1 MATSPSPNGPFTL
14 VTEKAAIEVF
24 GGYDYDNDDVD
35 DDDDSDDVHDDYD
48 NTIASFA
55 PTTLSV

>member
-1 MATSPSPNGPFTL
+1 MATSPSPTGPFAL

-24 GGYDYDNDDVD
+24 GGYDYDNNDVD
-35 DDDDSDDVHDDYD
+35 NDDDSYDVNDDYD